1 MTELLKA
8 GPTADRAN
16 ACSILVHGRGAPADS
31 MLSLAD
37 ALRLPDVHYRAP
49 QAPGMTWYPQSF
61 LAPLRANA
69 PGIENGLETIRHV
82 LEELQAEGVPAER
95 IVLIGFSQGACL
107 ASEFAARH
115 ARRYGGIVALSGG
128 LIGNVQL
135 DGAQAPDDKGFEY
148 EGSLEG
154 TPVLLACSDVD
165 PHIPVERVRQTE
177 EVLAELEGEVDLRI
191 YRGMGHTVN
200 SDEVRAVQR
209 LLERV
214 ASG

>member
-1 MTELLKA
+1 
-8 GPTADRAN
+8 
-16 ACSILVHGRGAPADS
+16 

>member
-1 MTELLKA
+1 MTEPLRA
-8 GPTADRAN
+8 GPSAESAN
-16 ACSILVHGRGAPADS
+16 ACAILVHGRGAPADS
-31 MLSLAD
+31 MLSLAE

-49 QAPGMTWYPQSF
+49 QAPGMTWYPESF
-61 LAPLRANA
+61 LAPLQANEA
-69 PGIENGLETIRHV
+69 GIESGLDTIGNV
-82 LEELQAEGVPAER
+82 LDALQAEGVPVER

-107 ASEFAARH
+107 ATEFAARQP
-115 ARRYGGIVALSGG
+115 RRYGGIVALSGG

-135 DGAQAPDDKGFEY
+135 DGAEAPDDKGFEY

-165 PHIPVERVRQTE
+165 PHIPVERVRQTQD
-177 EVLAELEGEVDLRI
+177 VMAELEGEVDLRI
-191 YRGMGHTVN
+191 YKGMGHTVN

-214 ASG
+214 AAG

>member
-1 MTELLKA
+1 MTDLLRA
-8 GPTADRAN
+8 GPTANQAN
-16 ACSILVHGRGAPADS
+16 ACAILVHGRNAKAES
-31 MLSLAD
+31 MLALAD

-61 LAPLRANA
+61 LAPLPVNES
-69 PGIENGLETIRHV
+69 GIEHGFETIRSI
-82 LEELQAEGVPAER
+82 LDELQAEGVPSER

-107 ASEFAARH
+107 ASEFTARH
-115 ARRYGGIVALSGG
+115 ARRYGGLVALSGG

-135 DGAQAPDDKGFEY
+135 EGAEAPDDKGFEY

-154 TPVLLACSDVD
+154 TPALLACSDVD
-165 PHIPVERVRQTE
+165 PHIPVERVRKTE
-177 EVLAELEGEVDLRI
+177 EVLAELDAKVDLRI

-209 LLERV
+209 LLEHV